1 MYVHLYQSH
10 MYCILCTHTGTELRK
25 KLESFSAQ
33 YQGQHQE
40 LEQLRSKIRQ
50 AETDRQLAV
59 NKAKLLEEELNNQ
72 QKLKAHDDKLRHF
85 EELRVKEQQERELER
100 KHEEVQREQEQL
112 AEQQKLLRHQLEAT
126 KLKQEQYHKSQLL
139 QKQKE
144 PKPHQYHKRVRTLG
158 MYGMCIYTILVIV
171 C

>member
-1 MYVHLYQSH
+1 
-10 MYCILCTHTGTELRK
+10 MYCTYFVHTYMLTYLGTELKK
-25 KLESFSAQ
+25 KLESFSTH

-50 AETDRQLAV
+50 AESDRQLAV
-59 NKAKLLEEELNNQ
+59 SKAKLLEEEPNNQ
-72 QKLKAHDDKLRHF
+72 QKLKAHKDKLRHF

-100 KHEEVQREQEQL
+100 KHQEVQREQEQL

-144 PKPHQYHKRVRTLG
+144 PKPEQYHHNKRVRTL
-158 MYGMCIYTILVIV
+158 YMCIECVLLE
-171 C
+171 

>member
-1 MYVHLYQSH
+1 M
-10 MYCILCTHTGTELRK
+10 
-25 KLESFSAQ
+25 
-33 YQGQHQE
+33 
-40 LEQLRSKIRQ
+40 
-50 AETDRQLAV
+50 

-72 QKLKAHDDKLRHF
+72 QKLKAHEDKLQHF

-100 KHEEVQREQEQL
+100 KHEEVQREQEQV

-144 PKPHQYHKRVRTLG
+144 PKPHQYHKRVRTPG
-158 MYGMCIYTILVIV
+158 MYGMCIYTVLVIV